1 MHAIQACNPKAKDFL
16 VPNLLLPLVEIF
28 GLDKEMVELEAKLA
42 KRTLENK
49 DITNMH
55 GVYLNLLSL
64 RDAFPELLRLLRISM
79 TIAISTASCE
89 RSFSSLKRIKSYL
102 RSTMG
107 EQRLTDLAIISIER
121 ELSSSISLD
130 EAVDIF
136 SQTDRR
142 IALS

>member
-1 MHAIQACNPKAKDFL
+1 MLSRLVIQKANNFL

-49 DITNMH
+49 DIRNMH

>member
-1 MHAIQACNPKAKDFL
+1 
-16 VPNLLLPLVEIF
+16 
-28 GLDKEMVELEAKLA
+28 MVELEAKLA

-64 RDAFPELLRLLRISM
+64 RDAIPELLRLLRISM

-89 RSFSSLKRIKSYL
+89 RSFPSLTRIKSYL

-107 EQRLTDLAIISIER
+107 EQRLTNLAIISIER